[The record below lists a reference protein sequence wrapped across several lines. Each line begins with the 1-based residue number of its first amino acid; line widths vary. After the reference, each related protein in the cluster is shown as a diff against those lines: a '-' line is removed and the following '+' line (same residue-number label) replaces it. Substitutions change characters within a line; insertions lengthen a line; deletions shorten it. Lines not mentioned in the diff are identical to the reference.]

1 MQDVGRVVDE
11 MRGKDINLTVTVG
24 KPAVRVI
31 RAYTEGGEV
40 WPIENIA
47 VSGEVWDI
55 KMEEKVGEIGCRITE
70 NGEIELT
77 YPELGLGRYVFMVDG
92 VSDDGERERIIEGYI
107 GYEEPRYIQE
117 EWTGETMMVVVGKER
132 RKVLFGR
139 NKAWEGMYNETI
151 EARNEANEAKNE
163 VIEKLIAAED
173 FMAGFRR
180 AVSEVIRI
188 DESGV
193 LVIGDYWT
201 GVHVKG
207 VDGHTPYIG
216 ADGYWYTN
224 GQSLGKKA
232 QGEDGLTPTIT
243 VDGYWA
249 IGNKKTSVRAEGRDG
264 IDGTSVRRILVD
276 MVEKIPQEG
285 ETCNGGYLYYVA
297 LGGTRTVAT
306 GWVKIQS
313 GGGGVF
319 KVAGI
324 EISASSAQDAV
335 DKLALV
341 EYETNVYAELDY
353 TDPTMIR
360 LTAFE
365 AGVAGNRITL
375 ETSDSR
381 VTLSGNT
388 LTGGQILNPTSWEMY
403 AWLEGQG
410 DIKGEWVKVGEKSD
424 IATRTVY
431 GYTKLG
437 SDMTIEDGAPVGKDA
452 NGRLAVGAA
461 TDAVAGT
468 GKLSAGYTVNG
479 GGFVGLDI
487 DGAFKVVPA
496 SYHVSGTMA
505 YSYSGIADV
514 PCVGTMGDGSVG
526 IKWASADMGGAVV
539 IANSINDDRTFAVLS
554 TGFLKAYLEANFLGK
569 GESWTRAQITGYV
582 ESMLDGY
589 YSKTESLDVQG
600 VQDAINESL
609 LNYYDKTAVEGQI
622 NAIAEQIA
630 DKKLADYYNTSES
643 DARYVQSGKGGVMKL
658 HAMYK
663 SEFDQLATREANA
676 VYFVKRNKS

>member
-1 MQDVGRVVDE
+1 MQYGCRVVDE
-11 MRGKDINLTVTVG
+11 MRGKDINLTVTAG
-24 KPAVRVI
+24 KPAVRTI
-31 RAYTEGGEV
+31 RAYTETGEL
-40 WPIENIA
+40 WPIENVA

-55 KMEEKVGEIGCRITE
+55 KMEEKKGDIACRITE
-70 NGEIELT
+70 DGEIELT
-77 YPELGLGRYVFMVDG
+77 YPDLGLGRYVFMLDG

-107 GYEEPRYIQE
+107 GYDEPKYIEELE
-117 EWTGETMMVVVGKER
+117 TGDKMSVVIGKER

-139 NKAWEGMYNETI
+139 NRAWESMFNQTLNAMENAY
-151 EARNEANEAKNE
+151 AAKDE
-163 VIEKLIAAED
+163 VVERIKTAEE
-173 FMAGFRR
+173 FMTGFKQ
-180 AVSEVIRI
+180 AVREVIRI
-188 DESGV
+188 DEDGI

-201 GVHVKG
+201 GVRVKG
-207 VDGHTPYIG
+207 KDGETPYIG
-216 ADGYWYTN
+216 ADGYWYAN

-341 EYETNVYAELDY
+341 EYDTNVYAELDY

-539 IANSINDDRTFAVLS
+539 IASSINDDRTFAVLS

-569 GESWTRAQITGYV
+569 GESWTRAQITRYV

-600 VQDAINESL
+600 VYEAIEESL
-609 LNYYDKTAVEGQI
+609 TSYYDKTAVEGQI
-622 NAIAEQIA
+622 NAIAGQIA
-630 DKKLADYYNTSES
+630 DEKLADYYNAEAS

-663 SEFDQLATREANA
+663 NEFDQLATREANA